1 MLDKNELKELMDD
14 IEEYL
19 IQNNRG
25 MVILPGYEWYRDVL
39 TLYAKQHNLLEAI
52 LVLLDNNMCEEA
64 IILCRSML
72 NNYFLIGYLIND
84 ETGNRIKEFHI
95 QPWLSHKKKLE
106 NMRKILKGSFGEKL
120 KEKGIEPPVTIEKL
134 NNDIKAI
141 KEEIKKQ
148 GFKADD
154 KPLSIVKLAKHSDER
169 GFELYSFIY
178 AEASKYE
185 HSDIS
190 SLEIYKKEVES
201 VDKNIGFIMDTNST
215 DEKLRD
221 MINTVIFI
229 CYLSTF
235 IKILEVLKEK
245 EEHLLQ
251 NYNVDKLTELAIK
264 VTYIINR

>member
-1 MLDKNELKELMDD
+1 MLDKNELKEIMED
-14 IEEYL
+14 IEKYL
-19 IQNNRG
+19 IQNDMG
-25 MVILPGYEWYRDVL
+25 FIILPGYEWYRDIL

-64 IILCRSML
+64 IILCRTVL

-95 QPWLSHKKKLE
+95 QPWLSQKMKLE
-106 NMRKILKGSFGEKL
+106 NMRKILKGPFGKQL
-120 KEKGIEPPVTIEKL
+120 KQKGIEPPVTIEKL
-134 NNDIKAI
+134 NEDIKVV
-141 KEEIKKQ
+141 KKEIKKQ

-169 GFELYSFIY
+169 GFELYSLIY
-178 AEASKYE
+178 TEASKYE

-190 SLEIYKKEVES
+190 SLEIYKKEVENI
-201 VDKNIGFIMDTNST
+201 DKNIGFIMDTNST

-221 MINTVIFI
+221 MINSVIII

-235 IKILEVLKEK
+235 IKILEVLKER
-245 EEHLLQ
+245 ESHLLK
-251 NYNVDKLTELAIK
+251 NYDLDKLVELSIK
-264 VTYIINR
+264 VLRIINN